1 MTPEQARAARLA
13 YDHLGRYLSSDVVA
27 DVPTDEALAELT
39 YGNLLAA
46 ETLVVILAKLRGKT
60 FDQVLDDMPE
70 CDEGHP
76 PGPAVT
82 NMWEIAVYQLRYLHA
97 RSWERRPEPSR
108 IHDRYSACR
117 GSFNLVV
124 AAVTE
129 LASETQ
135 RNAYQ
140 LIGVLK
146 DAAAAQESR

>member
-1 MTPEQARAARLA
+1 MTPEQARAAHLA
-13 YDHLGRYLSSDVVA
+13 YDHLGRYLSSDVAA
-27 DVPTDEALAELT
+27 DVPPDEALEELT

-82 NMWEIAVYQLRYLHA
+82 NLWETAVYQLRYLHA
-97 RSWERRPEPSR
+97 RSWQRRPQPPR
-108 IHDRYSACR
+108 IHNRYSACR

-124 AAVTE
+124 AAVFEVAAQTQTE
-129 LASETQ
+129 ASQLAGML
-135 RNAYQ
+135 R
-140 LIGVLK
+140 
-146 DAAAAQESR
+146 DAAAASMS